1 MAFRQVFNLGASHAP
16 RLFAPAAAAGLAAV
30 AVTEHRR
37 QNQRAECFG
46 PLNPEVLPLLA
57 VAGSAAYG
65 YMSVTAKVS
74 ALETELSAAKQAAT
88 RLPKWPRKIMIIFGP
103 PGAGKGTQGPKI
115 EALLGIPQLSTG
127 DMLRAAVAAQTPIGI
142 KAQQVMKS
150 GGLVDDDLVCN
161 IIKDRILEEDC
172 ATGFI
177 LDGFPRTLEQAKKLD
192 KMLATT
198 GDSVNLVMALEV
210 PDSILEDR
218 ICGRWIHKKS
228 GASYHVMYKPPASME
243 KDAEGKPI
251 PESMK
256 DDTTGEPLMQR
267 PDDTAGALKKRLAE
281 YHSKTIPILKH
292 YEPKGITTG
301 VNANQNMDAVW
312 AEVESKL

>member
-16 RLFAPAAAAGLAAV
+16 RLFAPAAAAGIAAV
-30 AVTEHRR
+30 AMTEHRR

-46 PLNPEVLPLLA
+46 PLNPEMLPLIA

-65 YMSVTAKVS
+65 YMAATAKVG
-74 ALETELSAAKQAAT
+74 ALTTELEAAKTGAD

-115 EALLGIPQLSTG
+115 EKMLGIPQLSTG

-142 KAQQVMKS
+142 KAQNVMQS
-150 GGLVDDDLVCN
+150 GGLVDDDLVCG
-161 IIKDRILEEDC
+161 IIKDRITEDDC
-172 ATGFI
+172 KTGFI

-198 GDSVNLVMALEV
+198 GDSVNLVMALEL
-210 PDSILEDR
+210 PDSVLEER

-228 GASYHVMYKPPASME
+228 GASYHVMFKPPASME
-243 KDAEGKPI
+243 KGADGKPI

-256 DDTTGEPLMQR
+256 DDATGEPLMQR
-267 PDDTAGALKKRLAE
+267 PDDTASALKKRLNE

-292 YEPKGITTG
+292 YEPKGINAG
-301 VNANQNMDAVW
+301 VNANQPMDAVW
-312 AEVESKL
+312 AELESKL